1 MRSHCHASW
10 LTKFCILCVAAFTAE
25 CSKHSSRRFQLDAE
39 LVSQSISPN
48 STRILSGVHDEP
60 QTANANPTQL
70 RGKGRTLAI
79 HSPAAAHEHHRVAR
93 VIVIF
98 GCLVAFMILS
108 VAGAVTSVAWGLSEG
123 TIRDEIMWYTGI
135 VGEFLGS
142 TASFVVYGVMQEYI
156 MTQVY
161 SSEGAKFPS
170 AVFLV
175 FCNRALAV
183 AVIPVILL
191 IRREAFFTVG
201 SKWCC
206 IPAATLFTSTT
217 CQFAS
222 LWYVS
227 FPTQVVFKS
236 GKIIPTMLVSSLF
249 NGKPHSWKQYS
260 MAIAITACVIG
271 FSLGMES
278 STDGHEQSTKLFG
291 IGLLVIFLFCDA
303 LTSNGEKRLF
313 NNYPDMTQT
322 QMMFV
327 MMLCQF
333 WYSTMSLSFGGGFTA
348 GFEFLSQY
356 PMACTHVLTLSIFSV
371 LGQLFTFHI
380 IKKHGAVM
388 FSTMMTVRQMF
399 SITFSAFLFDHKMSV
414 MSCIC
419 AGLIFLL
426 ILGDSARSF
435 ISKHQ
440 ANRLQL
446 KTSKEGE

>member
-1 MRSHCHASW
+1 M
-10 LTKFCILCVAAFTAE
+10 V
-25 CSKHSSRRFQLDAE
+25 
-39 LVSQSISPN
+39 
-48 STRILSGVHDEP
+48 
-60 QTANANPTQL
+60 
-70 RGKGRTLAI
+70 
-79 HSPAAAHEHHRVAR
+79 
-93 VIVIF
+93 
-98 GCLVAFMILS
+98 LS

-123 TIRDEIMWYTGI
+123 TIRDEIMWYTGV

-236 GKIIPTMLVSSLF
+236 GKIIPTMLVSTLF
-249 NGKPHSWKQYS
+249 NGKAHSWKEYS
-260 MAIAITACVIG
+260 KALAVTACVIG

-278 STDGHEQSTKLFG
+278 ADGPEHSTKMFA
-291 IGLLVIFLFCDA
+291 ICLLVLFLFCDA
-303 LTSNGEKRLF
+303 LTSNGEKRIF
-313 NNYPDMTQT
+313 NSFPDMTHT

-327 MMLCQF
+327 MVFCQF
-333 WYSTMSLSFGGGFTA
+333 LYCTVSLSFG
-348 GFEFLSQY
+348 
-356 PMACTHVLTLSIFSV
+356 
-371 LGQLFTFHI
+371 
-380 IKKHGAVM
+380 
-388 FSTMMTVRQMF
+388 
-399 SITFSAFLFDHKMSV
+399 
-414 MSCIC
+414 
-419 AGLIFLL
+419 AGLLT
-426 ILGDSARSF
+426 D
-435 ISKHQ
+435 
-440 ANRLQL
+440 
-446 KTSKEGE
+446 

>member
-1 MRSHCHASW
+1 
-10 LTKFCILCVAAFTAE
+10 V
-25 CSKHSSRRFQLDAE
+25 DA
-39 LVSQSISPN
+39 
-48 STRILSGVHDEP
+48 
-60 QTANANPTQL
+60 TQL
-70 RGKGRTLAI
+70 RGGKATQTVEPP
-79 HSPAAAHEHHRVAR
+79 SAAHHEHHRNAR
-93 VIVIF
+93 VAVIF
-98 GCLVAFMILS
+98 CSLIAFMIVNS
-108 VAGAVTSVAWGLSEG
+108 AGAVASVAWGLSEG
-123 TIRDEIMWYTGI
+123 TKREEIIWYTSI
-135 VGEFLGS
+135 VAEFLGS

-161 SSEGAKFPS
+161 SVDGDRFPS

-183 AVIPVILL
+183 LVIPVILL
-191 IRREAFFTVG
+191 IKRESFFTEG

-236 GKIIPTMLVSSLF
+236 GKIIPTMLVSTLF
-249 NGKPHSWKQYS
+249 NGRAHPSKEYFK
-260 MAIAITACVIG
+260 ALAITACVIG

-278 STDGHEQSTKLFG
+278 ADGPEHSTKLYG
-291 IGLLVIFLFCDA
+291 ICLLILFLVCDA
-303 LTSNGEKRLF
+303 LTSNGEKRIF
-313 NNYPDMTQT
+313 NSFPDMTHT

-327 MMLCQF
+327 MVLCQF
-333 WYSTMSLSFGGGFTA
+333 VYCTVSLSFGTGFAGGFR
-348 GFEFLSQY
+348 FLVQY
-356 PMACTHVLTLSIFSV
+356 PVACAHVTILSIFSL

-399 SITFSAFLFDHKMSV
+399 SIAFSAFLFDHKMSV

-426 ILGDSARSF
+426 ILGDSASGF

-440 ANRLQL
+440 AQALQTKNKDGL
-446 KTSKEGE
+446 SKATEDALTSPTQKARSI